1 MSSGLWQL
9 LSLFSTFTL
18 VVAAASAAV
27 VVTVLYVGD
36 GGCSHCCCRHRSLCW
51 RWQLRPLLL
60 SSPFFMLAMAA
71 PFSTLVMA
79 AAATAVV
86 VTVLYIGINI
96 NWPAALDDPPF
107 MLVLVG
113 SCSCHHHSPRWHWWL
128 LPPLSSI
135 LAEPATAVVVSVVVS
150 VVHVGSWLLL
160 LPLTLFRCNKEAVT
174 WRGDPPSSP
183 RYSTC

>member
-1 MSSGLWQL
+1 MSSELWQL
-9 LSLFSTFTL
+9 LSLFSTFAL

-36 GGCSHCCCRHRSLCW
+36 GGCSHCCCCHRSLCW

-60 SSPFFMLAMAA
+60 LSPFFMLA
-71 PFSTLVMA
+71 MA

-86 VTVLYIGINI
+86 VTILYIGVNI

-113 SCSCHHHSPRWHWWL
+113 SCSCRHHSPRWRWWL

-160 LPLTLFRCNKEAVT
+160 LLSTLFRCNKEAVT

-183 RYSTC
+183 RYSTCWQR